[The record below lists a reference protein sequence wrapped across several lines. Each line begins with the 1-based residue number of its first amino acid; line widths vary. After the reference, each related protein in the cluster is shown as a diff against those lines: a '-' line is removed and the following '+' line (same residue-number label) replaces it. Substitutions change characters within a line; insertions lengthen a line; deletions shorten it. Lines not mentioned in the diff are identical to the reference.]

1 MATFSR
7 PPRQANSTFSS
18 QWIKVWNTSKTYPA
32 DRLPSSFSLRSGT
45 VCVTS
50 CNLSPPALHISNP
63 FDRVRS
69 RALRR
74 PGLGS
79 AILRESPK
87 RLPGTGFQE
96 VIEGTGVCNKRP
108 HLCAEAGESFQIALK
123 VFIAIFEIDA
133 AILKKGVYSHG
144 GARRLSLPPR
154 PWASR
159 KHRGGGICGRGR
171 RSRGTTRVR
180 RNRRRGRHGRR
191 RGSKQGR
198 AGEGR
203 RGLPGS
209 SGAWASGIEI
219 CRFGW
224 C

>member
-32 DRLPSSFSLRSGT
+32 DRLPSSFSVGSRT
-45 VCVTS
+45 VCETS

-96 VIEGTGVCNKRP
+96 VIEGTGVCNNRP

-123 VFIAIFEIDA
+123 VFIGIFELDA
-133 AILKKGVYSHG
+133 AILKKGVYSNG

-159 KHRGGGICGRGR
+159 KRRGGRICGRGR
-171 RSRGTTRVR
+171 RSRRTTRVR
-180 RNRRRGRHGRR
+180 RSRPRGQPGRR
-191 RGSKQGR
+191 RAWDRGRPCRGR
-198 AGEGR
+198 AWR
-203 RGLPGS
+203 S
-209 SGAWASGIEI
+209 
-219 CRFGW
+219 
-224 C
+224 